1 MRPRRR
7 FLSLIALFLT
17 LVLIQFIPVKR
28 TNPPIETEVTAP
40 DQAKAILRKACYDC
54 HSNTT
59 RWPWYSSIAPV
70 SWLISRDVTE
80 ARQELNFT
88 AWNRYSLKK
97 QASLREDVWKQVEEG
112 HMPPLRYRLMHPQA
126 RLAHAEKEV
135 LRTWATAP

>member
-1 MRPRRR
+1 MKPRRR

-17 LVLIQFIPVKR
+17 LVLIQFVPVR
-28 TNPPIETEVTAP
+28 RMNPPIETEITTP
-40 DQAKAILRKACYDC
+40 DHVKAILRKACYDC

-80 ARQELNFT
+80 ARKELNFT
-88 AWNRYSLKK
+88 AWNRYTPKK

-112 HMPPLRYRLMHPQA
+112 HMPPRRYRLMHPEA

-135 LRTWATAP
+135 LRNWATAP

>member
-1 MRPRRR
+1 MKPRRR

-17 LVLIQFIPVKR
+17 LLLIQFVPVRR
-28 TNPPIETEVTAP
+28 TNPPIETEITTP
-40 DQAKAILRKACYDC
+40 DHVKIILRKACYDC

-70 SWLISRDVTE
+70 SWLIARDITRGRE
-80 ARQELNFT
+80 ELNFT
-88 AWNRYSLKK
+88 AWNRYTPKK
-97 QASLREDVWKQVEEG
+97 QASLREDAWKKVEDG
-112 HMPPLRYRLMHPQA
+112 DMPPLLYRLMHPEA